1 MRWKIKTGE
10 NNWASYKVNKWEF
23 RSVREG
29 ETWRVTSSEDITHQ
43 ATLAKAKT
51 VAFVDVSVCKNPNEI
66 ILPLFRLC
74 YPCCERVTALGRCS
88 ARWAASST
96 SPRFWWPWSARCVSR
111 CDTAGSAWTRTRFL
125 SSCTQSSARSPPPCA
140 TSQPTRTSSVRRSST
155 RSWPTRSGKDRL
167 FRKEDVLFCGHNTLN
182 SRVDHSLSEKH
193 PDSWSWV
200 KLRLLNVLWLFVWV
214 WLSSC
219 LLLTTA
225 RRPPGCWAVS
235 QTLRSWAPQVC
246 SPLTL
251 SLSRG
256 SWRTRPSLEAV
267 QETVSALRSST
278 AASSSSI
285 CTRWPQILLT
295 GQQSKDPTVQLC

>member
-1 MRWKIKTGE
+1 MTWKIKTGE

-51 VAFVDVSVCKNPNEI
+51 AFVDVSVCKNPNEI

-155 RSWPTRSGKDRL
+155 RSWPTRSGK
-167 FRKEDVLFCGHNTLN
+167 G
-182 SRVDHSLSEKH
+182 
-193 PDSWSWV
+193 
-200 KLRLLNVLWLFVWV
+200 
-214 WLSSC
+214 
-219 LLLTTA
+219 
-225 RRPPGCWAVS
+225 PPV
-235 QTLRSWAPQVC
+235 
-246 SPLTL
+246 
-251 SLSRG
+251 
-256 SWRTRPSLEAV
+256 
-267 QETVSALRSST
+267 
-278 AASSSSI
+278 
-285 CTRWPQILLT
+285 
-295 GQQSKDPTVQLC
+295 